1 MDAERELKFIGGVV
15 MTQNQ
20 KRFAE
25 VYVKCGNATQA
36 YKKVYEGSNDNT
48 ASTNGSKLLNNS
60 EIRDYIDKLNKRID
74 KKNIASLEDCL
85 KILTDIMNDDETGK
99 TDKLKAI
106 DLRLKTLGAY
116 LDKVQ
121 VSSDSQINIKI
132 DCGDADGC

>member
-1 MDAERELKFIGGVV
+1 

-36 YKKVYEGSNDNT
+36 YKKVYEGVNDNT
-48 ASTNGSKLLNNS
+48 ANVNGSKLLNKS
-60 EIRDYIDKLNKRID
+60 EIRAYIDRLNQKID

-85 KILTDIMNDDETGK
+85 KLLTDIMNDTETGN

-121 VSSDSQINIKI
+121 VSSDSQININI
-132 DCGDADGC
+132 DCGDVDGC